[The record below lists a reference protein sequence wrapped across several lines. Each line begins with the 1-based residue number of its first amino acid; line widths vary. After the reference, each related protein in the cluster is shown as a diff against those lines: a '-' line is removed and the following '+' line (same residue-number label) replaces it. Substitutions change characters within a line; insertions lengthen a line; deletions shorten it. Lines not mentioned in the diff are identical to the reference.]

1 MNITM
6 HIQKILLCLGIVV
19 ARLGACAQGTF
30 QNLDFEQA
38 KLTFLPGGGNFIS
51 ASNAFPGWTLY
62 AGSVPEQVV
71 FVNGIIGGFT
81 PVALAD
87 SAPPSLVLD
96 GSFSAILGGPGL
108 SFVTA
113 SIAQSGT
120 IPTGSESLRFLSLG
134 QLSVFFA
141 GHSLP
146 LEFLGNGPNAS
157 QIYGA
162 NISAYAGQYGQLM
175 FQTGPSS
182 NDGINVLDDIT
193 FSAQGIPEPGALS
206 ILGLGALALCLQR
219 RGRRARP
226 ATTR

>member
-1 MNITM
+1 MQIRRP
-6 HIQKILLCLGIVV
+6 ILCLGILL
-19 ARLGACAQGTF
+19 ARCCAPAQGTF

-38 KLTFLPGGGNFIS
+38 KIIINGAPALIAT
-51 ASNAFPGWTLY
+51 SNALPGWTVL
-62 AGSVPEQVV
+62 A
-71 FVNGIIGGFT
+71 NGAPLQEVQRDG
-81 PVALAD
+81 VLAD
-87 SAPPSLVLD
+87 GVGIADAAGPGYDYVLH
-96 GSFSAILGGPGL
+96 GNFSVILGGIGIIP
-108 SFVTA
+108 FPV

-120 IPTGSESLRFLSLG
+120 VPAGSESLTFLALG
-134 QLSVFFA
+134 GFSVSFA

-146 LEFLGNGPNAS
+146 LQVLGNLPYYG

-175 FQTGPSS
+175 FQTGPFSS
-182 NDGINVLDDIT
+182 DGVNILDDIA

-206 ILGLGALALCLQR
+206 ILGLGALVLGLQR